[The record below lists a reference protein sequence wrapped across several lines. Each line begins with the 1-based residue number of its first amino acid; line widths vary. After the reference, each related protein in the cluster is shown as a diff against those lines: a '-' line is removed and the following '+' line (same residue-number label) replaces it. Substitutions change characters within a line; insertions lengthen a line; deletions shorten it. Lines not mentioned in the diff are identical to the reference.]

1 MTFKQKS
8 NKLFAIRYS
17 LLVISYSLIAFI
29 SCTSPQSKYSSFDE
43 YPVYD
48 GTDLELIYS
57 PHASSFRVWAPTASE
72 VKLLLYDN
80 GQEGMA
86 YRSEDMK
93 RGEKGT

>member
-1 MTFKQKS
+1 M
-8 NKLFAIRYS
+8 
-17 LLVISYSLIAFI
+17 
-29 SCTSPQSKYSSFDE
+29 
-43 YPVYD
+43 YD

-93 RGEKGT
+93 KGEKGTWRIKIQEDLKSKFYTFQVEPEDWSTLQIYILPL